1 MKCSLIV
8 VQSLRHVRLYDPM
21 ASSMPGFPVHH
32 ISLSLL
38 KLMSIELVMPSN
50 HLTLWHLLL
59 FSLIFHSIR
68 IYSNV
73 LALCIRWLKCWSF
86 SISLSSEYSRLVSFR
101 IDWFDL
107 LAVQGTLKF
116 AFSGT
121 FYAFFVDSSLTF
133 YLLPSFSIQTLRR
146 SVLFFSE
153 RCPRL
158 DTPGSSVRSAVWT
171 SGLCRLW
178 AVKAAMQLQAQ
189 LHVRGPF
196 SSQRNVWIT
205 QQVSIQCLKRCQLG
219 AYYTEWSKPERKT
232 PIQYTNAYI
241 WNLERW

>member
-50 HLTLWHLLL
+50 HLTLWYLLL

-68 IYSNV
+68 IFSNV

-107 LAVQGTLKF
+107 LAVQGSLKSLLQYHSLK
-116 AFSGT
+116 ASIIHFS
-121 FYAFFVDSSLTF
+121 AFFMVQLSHVYVTNGKIVALT
-133 YLLPSFSIQTLRR
+133 IQTFV
-146 SVLFFSE
+146 SVF
-153 RCPRL
+153 
-158 DTPGSSVRSAVWT
+158 
-171 SGLCRLW
+171 
-178 AVKAAMQLQAQ
+178 
-189 LHVRGPF
+189 
-196 SSQRNVWIT
+196 
-205 QQVSIQCLKRCQLG
+205 
-219 AYYTEWSKPERKT
+219 
-232 PIQYTNAYI
+232 
-241 WNLERW
+241 